1 MYLDKE
7 QIKEYLPHR
16 DPILLLDSA
25 VISDNSTEAVKYIS
39 PDLSLFSGHFP
50 GHPVLPGAYLVE
62 SLAQAAALLLLTLP
76 GNTGKTPYLADIRR
90 MHFLRQTAPG
100 STITLKAALTESAG
114 NGLYECSV
122 SAYLEEDRLAAGV
135 FMMALR

>member
-1 MYLDKE
+1 MYLTKE

-25 VISDNSTEAVKYIS
+25 DLTGTSIEAVRYID
-39 PDLSLFSGHFP
+39 PDLSIFSGHFP

-62 SLAQAAALLLLTLP
+62 SLAQAAGLLLLTMP
-76 GNTGKTPYLADIRR
+76 GNTGKTPYLAGVRNMR
-90 MHFLRQTAPG
+90 FLRQARPD
-100 STITLKAALTESAG
+100 SNILLRAALSQDAG

-122 SAYLEEDRLAAGV
+122 SAYLKEDRLAAGV
-135 FMMALR
+135 FLMALR

>member
-1 MYLDKE
+1 MYLTKE

-25 VISDNSTEAVKYIS
+25 DLTGTSIEAVRYID
-39 PDLSLFSGHFP
+39 PDLSIFSGHFP

-76 GNTGKTPYLADIRR
+76 GNAGKTPYLADIRR

-100 STITLKAALTESAG
+100 STIILKAALTENTG
-114 NGLYECSV
+114 NGLCECSV
-122 SAYLEEDRLAAGV
+122 SAYLEKKRLAAGI
-135 FMMALR
+135 FLMALR

>member
-1 MYLDKE
+1 MHLNRE
-7 QIKEYLPHR
+7 QLQSYLPHR

-25 VISDNSTEAVKYIS
+25 DLTGTSIEAVRYID
-39 PDLSLFSGHFP
+39 PALTIFDGHFP

-62 SLAQAAALLLLTLP
+62 SLAQAAALLLLTFP
-76 GNTGKTPYLADIRR
+76 ENAGKTPYLAEVRR
-90 MHFLRQTAPG
+90 MRFLRQTAPG
-100 STITLKAALTESAG
+100 STITLKAALTENAG

-122 SAYLEEDRLAAGV
+122 SAYQEEDRLAAGV